1 MGNFHPDRYQKKVIE
16 SHATH
21 IVVKAGAGS
30 GKTSTMIEKIRLLVD
45 CYGADQKSIVV
56 LTFTNVAASYMR
68 TKYLNESNKSYS
80 DDSIPYFGTFHAFC
94 YRVLSENQDAVK
106 AIGYEHLPYIADDI
120 EMQNMIMESLNAVG
134 SSLTAKQIS
143 NKENLYGKKRLEYE
157 HYIKYL
163 KSKMIKNNIIDFDT
177 LSESVCN
184 LFKTCDASVSK
195 LKDECKYLFVDEFQ
209 DTDNIQFD
217 FIKSM
222 EKSRVFLFG
231 DPMQN
236 IYRFRGCTNT
246 PMKNLVKD
254 DKWVKFELPIDYRS
268 TVNICSYVNNFSAE
282 FKSKK
287 YGVDLITDKK
297 GDNVREAYYHNYQD
311 LYDMVFRYVSIKKRC
326 GSIAC
331 LARTNREVDC
341 ISSSLKRFGIDCS
354 SSTKDDYSYNVI
366 MSVKYRDYRT
376 NWLSSKLS
384 KNDYMDYCRLCRCL
398 DENPI
403 EINPKQFKSIA
414 SEVQDIDELDAIFN
428 QPSIYSASDY
438 LKDRYD
444 IDIDINDKNIDSM
457 NGIIEE
463 ALYLSSCD
471 QPKSEVFVGTIHAA
485 KGLEFDSVAVIGVDG
500 KSFKISNEEN
510 ENLYYTACTRAKD
523 NLIVFKYRCCN

>member
-177 LSESVCN
+177 LSESAI
-184 LFKTCDASVSK
+184 FSK
-195 LKDECKYLFVDEFQ
+195 LA
-209 DTDNIQFD
+209 
-217 FIKSM
+217 M
-222 EKSRVFLFG
+222 HR
-231 DPMQN
+231 
-236 IYRFRGCTNT
+236 YRN
-246 PMKNLVKD
+246 
-254 DKWVKFELPIDYRS
+254 
-268 TVNICSYVNNFSAE
+268 
-282 FKSKK
+282 
-287 YGVDLITDKK
+287 
-297 GDNVREAYYHNYQD
+297 
-311 LYDMVFRYVSIKKRC
+311 
-326 GSIAC
+326 
-331 LARTNREVDC
+331 
-341 ISSSLKRFGIDCS
+341 
-354 SSTKDDYSYNVI
+354 
-366 MSVKYRDYRT
+366 
-376 NWLSSKLS
+376 
-384 KNDYMDYCRLCRCL
+384 
-398 DENPI
+398 
-403 EINPKQFKSIA
+403 
-414 SEVQDIDELDAIFN
+414 
-428 QPSIYSASDY
+428 
-438 LKDRYD
+438 
-444 IDIDINDKNIDSM
+444 
-457 NGIIEE
+457 
-463 ALYLSSCD
+463 
-471 QPKSEVFVGTIHAA
+471 
-485 KGLEFDSVAVIGVDG
+485 
-500 KSFKISNEEN
+500 
-510 ENLYYTACTRAKD
+510 
-523 NLIVFKYRCCN
+523 